1 MSLFEE
7 EDEMRMDLL
16 VSSLTD
22 WMNKYADDMGMPGEE
37 ILDSFAVAFN
47 SVDQMEKEQIQD
59 PIKVQF
65 EFDLDSW
72 TKLSNKPRVG
82 AERFDEVVSTVNKQG
97 DWDEL
102 TLDDWDRLLGLK
114 TEILDEMTTSEIIEA
129 ELEKINLDDPF
140 SAFITTLDEEELMEI
155 TPEEWRDFM
164 RGRTPSEIKH
174 VLDELDFEMIL
185 HVANVFSEEEIGM
198 FLDGLSEDDW
208 YETTPDEW

>member
-1 MSLFEE
+1 
-7 EDEMRMDLL
+7 MRMDLL

-37 ILDSFAVAFN
+37 ILDSFAVTFN

>member
-1 MSLFEE
+1 
-7 EDEMRMDLL
+7 MRMDLL

-129 ELEKINLDDPF
+129 ELEKIDLDDPF

-185 HVANVFSEEEIGM
+185 HVASVFSEEEIGM

>member
-129 ELEKINLDDPF
+129 ELEKIDLDDPF